1 MKTVNSVSGGK
12 TSAYMAVH
20 YPADLN
26 LFACVCIDEPK
37 AKPKDLFVQNYALNK
52 LNGNFIASAESD
64 QTLKALIDLEQI
76 LGKEIVW
83 TRGKSFDEIIKDSS
97 YTRLPSWARRYCTL
111 EMKLKPCFEYMLQNG
126 FCGALNN
133 IGFRFD
139 EKYRVRKFYYDKD
152 GKKKNPHFFYTPD
165 TCNIITRRQK
175 FKNIYFR
182 HARFP
187 LVRDQIDRKIIT
199 DFWKDKPIEFPV
211 ISNCVGCFHKDP
223 IVLNKMFKLEPEKM
237 QWFVDAEKI
246 TKQVRSRKTGLFR
259 EKSLGTWL
267 YCLVTY
273 EDIKNMNFT
282 LEIDFNDFPS
292 CDSGGCTD

>member
-12 TSAYMAVH
+12 TSAYMALH

-37 AKPKDLFVQNYALNK
+37 AKPKDLFVQNYALSK

-64 QTLKALIDLEQI
+64 QTLRALIDLEQL
-76 LGKEIVW
+76 LGKEIAW
-83 TRGKSFDEIIKDSS
+83 TRGKSFDEIINREGST
-97 YTRLPSWARRYCTL
+97 YLPSWARRYCTE
-111 EMKLKPCFEYMLQNG
+111 EMKLKPCFEYILQNG
-126 FCGALNN
+126 FAPAFNN
-133 IGFRFD
+133 IGYRSN
-139 EKYRVRKFYYDKD
+139 EKYRVKKFYYDKD
-152 GKKKNPHFFYTPD
+152 GNPKNPHHFYSAD
-165 TCNIITRRQK
+165 TCNIKSRRQR
-175 FKNIYFR
+175 FKSIHYR
-182 HARFP
+182 RAQFP
-187 LVRDQIDRKIIT
+187 LIRDNIDLKIIS
-199 DFWKDKPIEFPV
+199 DYFKGKPIEFPV

-237 QWFVDAEKI
+237 QWFADAEKI

-267 YCLVTY
+267 DCLVTY

-282 LEIDFNDFPS
+282 LEIDFDDFPS